1 MSTFMDPN
9 DRLLDLLSDKATQ
22 GLSASEQR
30 ELDRL
35 LAETNMKDESER
47 FEISAT
53 AIDIASNP
61 SGVDMELPAELR
73 DKVLM
78 GAGEFFHDTAQGPSV
93 AKDNDDTLFIPSSDR
108 WRFRETLG
116 WMVAAACL
124 LLGLWLS
131 NITPI
136 SDDPVAQ
143 KFSMA
148 DINAASDRVA
158 ADWVGVHAESVTGEV
173 VWSDELQQGYMVFK
187 GLPVN
192 DPSIDQYQ
200 LWIFDKD
207 VAQPVPT
214 DGGVFDIVKE
224 DGTSTVFFKPTY
236 PVEKGVQF
244 AVTIEDP
251 GGVQQSDRSRL
262 PVLATI
268 TDSNQS
274 EDKDQ

>member
-1 MSTFMDPN
+1 MSAMMDPN
-9 DRLLDLLSDKATQ
+9 DRLLNLLSDHATQ
-22 GLSASEQR
+22 GLTADEQR

-47 FEISAT
+47 FEISAA

-61 SGVDMELPAELR
+61 YDVDAELPAAVR
-73 DKVLM
+73 DKVLI
-78 GAGEFFHDTAQGPSV
+78 GAGEFFHDSPRSANPVDANRQSLELPAS
-93 AKDNDDTLFIPSSDR
+93 NQ

-116 WMVAAACL
+116 WLVAAACL
-124 LLGLWLS
+124 LLGIWLS
-131 NITPI
+131 N
-136 SDDPVAQ
+136 VAPKETDAVAY

-148 DINAASDRVA
+148 DVNAASDRVA
-158 ADWVGVHAESVTGEV
+158 ADWVGVHAKDVTGEV
-173 VWSDELQQGYMVFK
+173 VWSDEQQQGYMVFK

-192 DPSIDQYQ
+192 DPSVEQYQ
-200 LWIFDKD
+200 LWIFDND
-207 VAQPVPT
+207 VAQEVPT

-224 DGTSTVFFKPTY
+224 GGTSTVLFKPTY

-244 AVTIEDP
+244 AITIEQP

-268 TDSNQS
+268 DSS
-274 EDKDQ
+274 KE